1 MLIYV
6 HIFSTFQALRS
17 SSSSSSAFA
26 RCCPSAAEYLVV
38 EYMGLRWSTKTL
50 EAQRTALLDS
60 AAQGSVGSVQG
71 ALLWWLA
78 PSEEGQ
84 ASEGL
89 AKGFHSPD
97 WGMVSDFDMGNEWT
111 RELQSRI
118 LAEHV
123 AILTTQ
129 RHASSTT
136 GSDGTIDVRLEKSA
150 ALLGH
155 WLAKARLL
163 PLWVWLNAVNVR
175 RVSVRTTD
183 WNARN
188 RGMHSWSVLCD
199 LSSLGLCEWVWSEVQ
214 SVWACQ
220 FPRHWMHIHRKE
232 IFMHNKG
239 WSLPNR
245 EDKFRRGNKCQASRS
260 CHFFMFFHPIFSSV
274 SRSQHLCEPWG
285 IARFCDSSDFISVIS
300 DSASLHIAA
309 HRCHR
314 SVLRRSAQLVY
325 LGLGHLSSLW
335 AWFLHTEWD
344 SPNFLTSHPIQNNVE
359 QHKEKLVENR
369 VKCRCK

>member
-6 HIFSTFQALRS
+6 HIVSTFQALRS

-38 EYMGLRWSTKTL
+38 EYIGLRWSTKTL

-60 AAQGSVGSVQG
+60 AVQGSVGSVQG

-111 RELQSRI
+111 RELQSGI

-136 GSDGTIDVRLEKSA
+136 GSDGTIDVGLEKSA

-199 LSSLGLCEWVWSEVQ
+199 LSSLGLCERVWSANCLSLPISSTLDAHPQKRNLHAEQRVKSTKQRGQVPKRKQVPSQPLISFFHVFPSDLFQCQ
-214 SVWACQ
+214 SESAFV
-220 FPRHWMHIHRKE
+220 RTVRHRK
-232 IFMHNKG
+232 ILWFI
-239 WSLPNR
+239 R
-245 EDKFRRGNKCQASRS
+245 F
-260 CHFFMFFHPIFSSV
+260 HFSH
-274 SRSQHLCEPWG
+274 QW
-285 IARFCDSSDFISVIS
+285 FC
-300 DSASLHIAA
+300 IAA
-309 HRCHR
+309 HSCT
-314 SVLRRSAQLVY
+314 SLPQVCTAALRSAGVPRPWPSQQP
-325 LGLGHLSSLW
+325 LGLVPAHRMGQPQL
-335 AWFLHTEWD
+335 
-344 SPNFLTSHPIQNNVE
+344 PNFPPNPKQ
-359 QHKEKLVENR
+359 
-369 VKCRCK
+369 CRAT